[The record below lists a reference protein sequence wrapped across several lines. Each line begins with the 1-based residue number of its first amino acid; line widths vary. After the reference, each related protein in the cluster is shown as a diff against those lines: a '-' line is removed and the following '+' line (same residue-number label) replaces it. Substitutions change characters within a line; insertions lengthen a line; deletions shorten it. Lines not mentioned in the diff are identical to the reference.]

1 MKSIARSIAKG
12 LSSLLLTALAFTA
25 SAEDAKSLAM
35 GAPIKDGALTIGS
48 RTWTL
53 PPGDWKLAGRSL
65 REVKLTE
72 MRGGAEVIEVYSALI
87 QEGKLRAGLMMTGPT
102 AGTRVNA
109 WREDPACRTPGGLYR
124 EDSSTATLS
133 DCLVIRIFPA
143 HPVKVAG
150 AEVYE
155 SAATWMESQSI
166 TTPRPVMNVLIVKYQ
181 GDEYFR
187 ASSWF
192 DPAEF
197 GLKSEELSALTTAP
211 ESLLQWARAYRAT
224 VAKAMGSTSGTF
236 AVPPLPA
243 AR

>member
-1 MKSIARSIAKG
+1 MISIARAFARG
-12 LSSLLLTALAFTA
+12 FLPLLLMALTHGAF
-25 SAEDAKSLAM
+25 AEDAKSLAI

-53 PPGDWKLAGRSL
+53 PPGDWKLAGRNV

-72 MRGGAEVIEVYSALI
+72 IRTGAEVIEVYSALVRD
-87 QEGKLRAGLMMTGPT
+87 GKLRAGLMMTGPT
-102 AGTRVNA
+102 GGTRVPS
-109 WREDPACRTPGGLYR
+109 WREDPACRNPGGLYR
-124 EDSSTATLS
+124 EDTSTATLS
-133 DCLVIRIFPA
+133 DCMVIRVFPA
-143 HPVKVAG
+143 HPVKVPG

-155 SAATWMESQSI
+155 SVATWMQSAGVA
-166 TTPRPVMNVLIVKYQ
+166 TPRPVINVLIVKYQ

-187 ASSWF
+187 ASTWF

-197 GLKSEELSALTTAP
+197 GLKGEELGALTAAP
-211 ESLLQWARAYRAT
+211 ESLLQWARAYRAA

-236 AVPPLPA
+236 VVPPLPA